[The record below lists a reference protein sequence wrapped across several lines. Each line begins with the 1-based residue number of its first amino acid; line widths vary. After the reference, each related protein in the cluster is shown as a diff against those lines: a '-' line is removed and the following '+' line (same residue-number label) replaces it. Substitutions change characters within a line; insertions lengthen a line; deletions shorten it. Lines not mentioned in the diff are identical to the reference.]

1 MSKTEYGVW
10 ITDDAGNRTL
20 WNKDAVADGKGT
32 HLGTIDGVRCY
43 TLPAVCGFFL
53 SVPLIFGAGP
63 RSVRTRPINRY
74 RCLRTECFCEGSRMG
89 PGLKRTRGHG
99 PGVDADQ
106 GSWVDTF

>member
-53 SVPLIFGAGP
+53 SVPLVP
-63 RSVRTRPINRY
+63 RRRAQKCSNASDKPIPLLAY
-74 RCLRTECFCEGSRMG
+74 
-89 PGLKRTRGHG
+89 
-99 PGVDADQ
+99 
-106 GSWVDTF
+106 